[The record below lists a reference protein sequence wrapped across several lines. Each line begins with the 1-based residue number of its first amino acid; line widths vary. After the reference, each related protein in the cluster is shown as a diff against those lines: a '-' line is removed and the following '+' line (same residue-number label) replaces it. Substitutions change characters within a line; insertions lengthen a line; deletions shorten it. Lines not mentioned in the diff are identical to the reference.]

1 MRRERLFR
9 ALVLYWQGLRAE
21 IGIVRT
27 VIKLQLPI
35 LSQPVVGISS
45 KSNPRALNIAPPPP
59 AFISRFAAPI
69 VDIVDMYVPNTT
81 RISTAKQTIY
91 HLLLIE

>member
-45 KSNPRALNIAPPPP
+45 KSNPRALNIAPPP
-59 AFISRFAAPI
+59 AFISRFAAP
-69 VDIVDMYVPNTT
+69 IVDMYVPNTT